1 MKLAIINHT
10 GGGISGGYKN
20 YLQSILP
27 RLAADPRVESILCVS
42 PRSIRIEELAAPN
55 EKIRFETCA
64 PYRPLSSG
72 IDAEMERLLSTYLPD
87 IIFVPTARV
96 AGFGKVP
103 VVTMI
108 QNMAPLVSWEW
119 YGLWQKFKLMVQ
131 RHETRRAVRQAAKI
145 IAISGFVRQFLLEKW
160 AVPEGKIEPIYF
172 GTPLSAESAVRPET
186 VPADWQDF
194 IFTAGSIEPYRS
206 LEDIVKCAEYSRK
219 KLGTPLRI
227 VIAGHAKEDMRQYEL
242 HLKNMVEKAGVARDI
257 CWAGQISAEKMTWC
271 YKNCSAFVMTSR
283 VEAGP
288 NTVLESMNCGAI
300 CIAADNAPLPEFYGE
315 TALYYKPGDGEM
327 LASRIGEVLA
337 WNEEKKSKISAA
349 AYARS
354 CGFTWERSAKRT
366 VDLFEEVFKR
376 AAAGAS

>member
-42 PRSIRIEELAAPN
+42 PRSIGIEELVAPN
-55 EKIRFETCA
+55 EKIRLETCA
-64 PYRPLSSG
+64 PFKPLSSG
-72 IDAEMERLLSTYLPD
+72 IDAEMEKLLSSYLPD

-96 AGFGKVP
+96 AGFRKVP

-131 RHETRRAVRQAAKI
+131 RHETRRAVRQAAKV
-145 IAISGFVRQFLLEKW
+145 IAISGFVRQFLTEKW
-160 AVPEGKIEPIYF
+160 AVPPGKIESIYF
-172 GTPLSAESAVRPET
+172 GTPLPAEKAVRPG
-186 VPADWQDF
+186 VLPADWQSF

-206 LEDIVKCAEYSRK
+206 LEDIIKCAEYSRK
-219 KLGTPLRI
+219 TLGTPVRI
-227 VIAGHAKEDMRQYEL
+227 VVAGQAKEDMHQYER
-242 HLKNMVEKAGVARDI
+242 HLKKMAGEAGLAQDI
-257 CWAGQISAEKMTWC
+257 CWAGQISAEEMTWC

-288 NTVLESMNCGAI
+288 NTVLESMNCGAV

-315 TALYYKPGDGEM
+315 TALYYKSGDGRM
-327 LASRIGEVLA
+327 LAARVSEVLA
-337 WNEEKKSKISAA
+337 WDKVKKEKVSAA

-354 CGFTWERSAKRT
+354 CGFTWENSAGKT
-366 VDLFEEVFKR
+366 VDLFEEIFR
-376 AAAGAS
+376 RFAAGAL

>member
-27 RLAADPRVESILCVS
+27 RLAADPRVSSILCVS
-42 PRSIRIEELAAPN
+42 PSSTGIAELVAPDA
-55 EKIRFETCA
+55 KIRFEPCA
-64 PYRPLSSG
+64 PFRPLSG
-72 IDAEMERLLSTYLPD
+72 GMDAELESLLSSYLPD

-96 AGFGKVP
+96 AGFRDTP

-131 RHETRRAVRQAAKI
+131 RHETRRAVRQAAKV
-145 IAISGFVRQFLLEKW
+145 IAISGFVRKFLLEKW
-160 AVPEGKIEPIYF
+160 AVPEGKIESIYF
-172 GTPLSAESAVRPET
+172 GTPLSAERAVKPDT
-186 VPADWQDF
+186 LPADWKNF

-206 LEDIVKCAEYSRK
+206 LEDIIRCAEYSRK
-219 KLGTPLRI
+219 KLGAPLRI
-227 VIAGHAKEDMRQYEL
+227 VIAGHAKEDMRQYEF
-242 HLKNMVEKAGVARDI
+242 HLKKMALKAGVAEDI

-288 NTVLESMNCGAI
+288 NTVLESMNCGAV

-315 TALYYKPGDGEM
+315 TALYYKPGDAEA
-327 LASRIGEVLA
+327 LASRISEVLA
-337 WNEEKKSKISAA
+337 WDAGKKERASAA

-354 CGFTWERSAKRT
+354 RGFTW
-366 VDLFEEVFKR
+366 
-376 AAAGAS
+376 AAAAEKTIDLLERMLKEKRGAA

>member
-42 PRSIRIEELAAPN
+42 PRSIGIEELAAPN
-55 EKIRFETCA
+55 EKIRFEACA
-64 PYRPLSSG
+64 PFRPLSSG
-72 IDAEMERLLSTYLPD
+72 IDAEMEKLLSSYRPD

-131 RHETRRAVRQAAKI
+131 RHETRRAVRQAAKV
-145 IAISGFVRQFLLEKW
+145 IAISGFVRQFLVSEW
-160 AVPEGKIEPIYF
+160 DVPEEKIESIYF
-172 GTPLSAESAVRPET
+172 GTPLSAEKAVRPDAL
-186 VPADWQDF
+186 PADWQSF
-194 IFTAGSIEPYRS
+194 VFTAGSIEPYRS

-219 KLGTPLRI
+219 TLGAPVRI
-227 VIAGHAKEDMRQYEL
+227 LIAGHAKEDMHQYEL
-242 HLKNMVEKAGVARDI
+242 HLKKMAREAGVVTDL

-288 NTVLESMNCGAI
+288 NTVLESMNCGAV

-327 LASRIGEVLA
+327 LAARVSEVLA
-337 WNEEKKSKISAA
+337 WDKEKKEKASAA

-354 CGFTWERSAKRT
+354 LGFTWERSAVMT
-366 VDLFEEVFKR
+366 VDLLQRMVKEKKE
-376 AAAGAS
+376 AA

>member
-42 PRSIRIEELAAPN
+42 PSSIGIEELVAPN
-55 EKIRFETCA
+55 AKIRLETCA
-64 PYRPLSSG
+64 PFRPLSSG
-72 IDAEMERLLSTYLPD
+72 MDAGMERLLSSYLPD

-96 AGFGKVP
+96 AGFRNVP

-119 YGLWQKFKLMVQ
+119 YSPWQKFKLMLQ
-131 RHETRRAVRQAAKI
+131 KHETRRAVRQAAKV
-145 IAISGFVRQFLLEKW
+145 IAISGFVRQFLTGKW
-160 AVPEGKIEPIYF
+160 AVPEEKIEPIYF
-172 GTPLSAESAVRPET
+172 GTPLPAEKAVRPG
-186 VPADWQDF
+186 VLPADWKSF
-194 IFTAGSIEPYRS
+194 VFTAGSIEPYRS
-206 LEDIVKCAEYSRK
+206 LEDIIKCVEYSRK
-219 KLGTPLRI
+219 TLGTPVRI
-227 VIAGHAKEDMRQYEL
+227 VIAGRAKEDMHQYERY
-242 HLKNMVEKAGVARDI
+242 LKKLTRQTGVAPDI
-257 CWAGQISAEKMTWC
+257 CWAGQVSAENMTWC

-288 NTVLESMNCGAI
+288 NTVLESMNCGAV

-327 LASRIGEVLA
+327 LAARLTEVLS
-337 WNEEKKSKISAA
+337 WDKEKREKVSAA

-354 CGFTWERSAKRT
+354 CEFTWEKSAAQT
-366 VDLFEEVFKR
+366 VDLFERLLKR
-376 AAAGAS
+376 GGTATS

>member
-27 RLAADPRVESILCVS
+27 RLAADQRISSILCIS
-42 PRSIRIEELAAPN
+42 PRSIRIEELAAPDR
-55 EKIRFETCA
+55 KIRFETCA
-64 PYRPLSSG
+64 PFKPLSSG
-72 IDAEMERLLSTYLPD
+72 MDAEMEKLLSSYLPD

-96 AGFGKVP
+96 AGFRNVP

-119 YGLWQKFKLMVQ
+119 YGMWQKFKLLVQ
-131 RHETRRAVRQAAKI
+131 RYETSRAVRQAEKV

-160 AVPEGKIEPIYF
+160 GVRAEKIEPIYF
-172 GTPLSAESAVRPET
+172 GTPLSVDKAARPAAL
-186 VPADWQDF
+186 PADWQNF

-206 LEDIVKCAEYSRK
+206 LEDIIKCAEYYRK
-219 KLGTPLRI
+219 KLGTPVRI
-227 VIAGHAKEDMRQYEL
+227 LIAGHAKDDMRRYEL
-242 HLKNMVEKAGVARDI
+242 HLKELARKAGVDRDI
-257 CWAGQISAEKMTWC
+257 CWAGQIPAEQMTWC
-271 YKNCSAFVMTSR
+271 YKNCSAFIMTSR

-288 NTVLESMNCGAI
+288 NTVLESMNCGAV

-327 LASRIGEVLA
+327 LAARLTEVLS
-337 WNEEKKSKISAA
+337 WDKEKRGKVSAA

-354 CGFTWERSAKRT
+354 CGFTWEKSAAQT
-366 VDLFEEVFKR
+366 VDLFERLLKR
-376 AAAGAS
+376 AGTAVS

>member
-42 PRSIRIEELAAPN
+42 PSSIGIEELVAPS
-55 EKIRFETCA
+55 EKIRLETCA
-64 PYRPLSSG
+64 PFKPLSGG
-72 IDAEMERLLSTYLPD
+72 IDAEMEKLLSSYLPD

-96 AGFGKVP
+96 AGFRNVP

-131 RHETRRAVRQAAKI
+131 RHETHRAVSQAVKV
-145 IAISGFVRQFLLEKW
+145 IAISGFVRQFLTEKW
-160 AVPEGKIEPIYF
+160 SVSPGKIESIYF
-172 GTPLSAESAVRPET
+172 GTPLPAEKAVRPG
-186 VPADWQDF
+186 VLPADWGSF

-206 LEDIVKCAEYSRK
+206 LEDIIKCAEYSRK
-219 KLGTPLRI
+219 TLGTPVRI
-227 VIAGHAKEDMRQYEL
+227 VVAGHAKEDMHQYER
-242 HLKNMVEKAGVARDI
+242 HLKEMVRKAGVVPDI
-257 CWAGQISAEKMTWC
+257 CWAGQISAENMTWC

-288 NTVLESMNCGAI
+288 NTVLESMSCGAV

-315 TALYYKPGDGEM
+315 TALYYKPGDGGM
-327 LASRIGEVLA
+327 LAARISEALSWDKA
-337 WNEEKKSKISAA
+337 KKEKVSAA
-349 AYARS
+349 ANARS
-354 CGFTWERSAKRT
+354 CEFTWNKSAAKT
-366 VDLFEEVFKR
+366 VDLFEEILKR
-376 AAAGAS
+376 TGKGGL